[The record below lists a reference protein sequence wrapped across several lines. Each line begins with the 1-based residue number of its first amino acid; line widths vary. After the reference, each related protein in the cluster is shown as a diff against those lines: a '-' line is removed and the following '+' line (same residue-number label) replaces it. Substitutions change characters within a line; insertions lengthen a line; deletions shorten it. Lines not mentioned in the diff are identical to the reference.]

1 MRISIFG
8 AGDVGAYLAREF
20 SRGHEVVLVDRDGA
34 ALARAEEDVDALTV
48 VGDATHRSVLTAA
61 EVARCDLAV
70 AVTGSDDTNLVIAG
84 LAAALGA
91 ERTVARVD
99 APAFYTSAAGV
110 EPGVLGIH
118 SLLCASRLVSEE
130 LARLIECTEASFAM
144 HFAGNAL
151 QVAVLPLPNDSPA
164 LGLPATHAN
173 LNQHA
178 QVVGV
183 VRDSTLRLPEA
194 IERLELEDALLLSGS
209 PKRVQLGAR
218 SLRREKRERRA
229 VVVGG
234 GDVGL
239 QLATM
244 LLGTEHEVQ
253 IIEHDRDRCQVLA
266 ETLPGANIVHGDGTS
281 INFLRDEHVDSAD
294 YLVSVTRAD
303 EINLMSSL
311 MGINVGV
318 RHTFAL
324 VHRPGHAEVYAHL
337 GISGSAGTHDV
348 ITKIVGWLMPHK
360 GAVASHTL
368 PGTGHLLQEF
378 VVGSASGATV
388 PIRRL
393 GLPPDCWIVAASR
406 NGRALP
412 TGLGPELTAHDRV
425 VVALPPGQA
434 RQVHQR
440 LRAIEERT

>member
-8 AGDVGAYLAREF
+8 AGDVGAYLARDF
-20 SRGHEVVLVDRDGA
+20 SQGHEVVLVDRDSA

-48 VGDATHRSVLTAA
+48 VGDATHRSVLQAA

-99 APAFYTSAAGV
+99 APAFYASAAGV
-110 EPGVLGIH
+110 EPGVLGVH

-164 LGLPATHAN
+164 LGLPATHAT
-173 LNQHA
+173 LNQVA

-183 VRDSTLRLPEA
+183 VRDSTLRVPEA
-194 IERLELEDALLLSGS
+194 IDRLELEDSLLLSGS
-209 PKRVQLGAR
+209 PQSVQLGAR
-218 SLRREKRERRA
+218 ALRKEKRERRA

-253 IIEHDRDRCQVLA
+253 IIDHDRARCQVLA
-266 ETLPGANIVHGDGTS
+266 ETLPGANVVHGDGTS
-281 INFLRDEHVDSAD
+281 IGFLRDEHVDSAD
-294 YLVSVTRAD
+294 YLVAVTRAD
-303 EINLMSSL
+303 EINLMASL
-311 MGINVGV
+311 MGINLGV
-318 RHTFAL
+318 SHTFAL
-324 VHRPGHAEVYAHL
+324 VHRPGHAEVYSHL
-337 GISGSAGTHDV
+337 GISGTAGTHDV

-360 GAVASHTL
+360 GPVASHSL

-378 VVGSASGATV
+378 VVGGTPGVAV
-388 PIRRL
+388 PLRRL
-393 GLPPDCWIVAASR
+393 GLPSDAWVVAASR
-406 NGRALP
+406 EGRALP
-412 TGLGPELTAHDRV
+412 VGQGPTLTTLDRV

-440 LRAIEERT
+440 MRAIEERP

>member
-99 APAFYTSAAGV
+99 APSFYTSAAGV

-311 MGINVGV
+311 MGINLGV

-337 GISGSAGTHDV
+337 GISGTAGTHDV

-406 NGRALP
+406 NGRGLP
-412 TGLGPELTAHDRV
+412 IGLGPELTAHDRV